1 MFKNFVQPGRVVYVN
16 FGKDFGKVAVI
27 VDIVDANRVL
37 LDGPTTGFPRTVYPL
52 KRLAVTSIK
61 LPILKGART
70 GTVKAAAVKANLK
83 KKWENTSIAK
93 KIAIRAKRA
102 SLNDFERFK
111 VMISRKNRSFKLRQ
125 LAKKISGGAAAGKKA
140 PAKAAPAGKKK

>member
-1 MFKNFVQPGRVVYVN
+1 VFKNFVQPGRVAYVN

-37 LDGPTTGFPRTVYPL
+37 LDGPTTGFPRTIYPL
-52 KRLAVTSIK
+52 KRLALTSIK

-70 GTVKAAAVKANLK
+70 GTVKAAAGNLK
-83 KKWENTSIAK
+83 QKWEATSIAK
-93 KIAIRAKRA
+93 KLAVRAKRA
-102 SLNDFERFK
+102 NLTDFDRFK

-125 LAKKISGGAAAGKKA
+125 LAKKISGGSAAGKKGAA
-140 PAKAAPAGKKK
+140 PAKAAAKKK